1 MRAALFAS
9 TLALLVVPAAS
20 ANSNRSVQGSG
31 ATAEFHC
38 SSGAFTPAN
47 IQFSATKN
55 KGGLFGSG
63 FVFGGG
69 ANMFFSLNSGTINSG
84 SYSLSGVVSQQN
96 CVTAFSTLPAS
107 VTVSG
112 ACGTGVT
119 IHYTDSYGDVGD
131 FVGNVVCS

>member
-1 MRAALFAS
+1 MFAS

-20 ANSNRSVQGSG
+20 ANANHSVQGSG

-38 SSGAFTPAN
+38 SSGMFTPAN
-47 IQFSATKN
+47 IQFQATKS

-63 FVFGGG
+63 FVSGGI
-69 ANMFFSLNSGTINSG
+69 ANLFFQLNSGTINSG
-84 SYSLSGVVSQQN
+84 SYSLSGSISFQS
-96 CVTAFSTLPAS
+96 CGSATSTLPAS

-119 IHYTDSYGDVGD
+119 IHYADSYGDVGD